1 MNVNRQRP
9 RAVEWLIA
17 TVVAAGLLAALPA
30 QAFEAE
36 TGHQLARM
44 WCASCHLVEPDGGT
58 SDVTP
63 GFQAIADDPART
75 PERLRA
81 WLNDPHPPMPK
92 LSLTRQEIDA
102 ILAYLDSLRKK

>member
-1 MNVNRQRP
+1 MV
-9 RAVEWLIA
+9 
-17 TVVAAGLLAALPA
+17 TVVAAGLLTAMPA

-36 TGHQLARM
+36 MGHALARL
-44 WCASCHLVEPDGGT
+44 WCASCHQVEPGGGT
-58 SDVTP
+58 SDVVP
-63 GFQAIADDPART
+63 GFQVIADDPART